1 MPLRRRLRN
10 LRSLLWRCSW
20 QQLVLVGS
28 KIWTRGHE
36 CWTLL
41 DIEIPLNSFNIF
53 LHQGTDIPYSW
64 QNSPQKILKASS
76 VFSGPGH
83 VEQLRLRICGTR
95 GFASYNWVGG
105 RVFAA
110 KMVWRFEFEADPS
123 QKLGQSFSPFPNL
136 FLLFSTG
143 HLRDEIVIWT
153 TFEDHKHWVIFKHFL
168 PAAMPYNS
176 KRFSHVGY
184 SNN

>member
-1 MPLRRRLRN
+1 MLDTAWHWDSIEFIQHFFASGHWH
-10 LRSLLWRCSW
+10 SLL
-20 QQLVLVGS
+20 LTKLA
-28 KIWTRGHE
+28 T
-36 CWTLL
+36 
-41 DIEIPLNSFNIF
+41 
-53 LHQGTDIPYSW
+53 
-64 QNSPQKILKASS
+64 KILKASS